1 MFSFTE
7 SQLDE
12 SIVSVFGSACYEELG
27 ITRNTY
33 KLCELID
40 NNFWDSWCQKVNMSQ
55 LRIYGY
61 DTVDDFKTV
70 YAKAQLYNALR
81 FSPNKSVRE
90 LLQFYATK
98 VKRFCNKDVDCNK
111 NNIIDFLDSMSL
123 EELLYVGW

>member
-1 MFSFTE
+1 MFSFSE

-27 ITRNTY
+27 ISRNTY

-40 NNFWDSWCQKVNMSQ
+40 NNFWDSWGQKVHVSQ

-70 YAKAQLYNALR
+70 YAKAQLYNVLR
-81 FSPNKSVRE
+81 FSPNKTVRE
-90 LLQFYATK
+90 LLQLYATK
-98 VKRFCNKDVDCNK
+98 VKRFFNKDIDCNK
-111 NNIIDFLDSMSL
+111 KNIIDFLNSMSL